1 MRLRMLALV
10 VSVAAASPL
19 QAQTPP
25 SSQPSP
31 AALEELIRSLLGASG
46 AGVPSVAGSLPEG
59 LSLPPGMDAGGLEG
73 LLGGKKEGGPD
84 RKALPA
90 LGQPV
95 DGPFSRPGGQATQ
108 AFRRDDYVSGNPT
121 GNPLSRNASGTSP
134 LVEAAR
140 AAARQRCTKEPDE
153 AKRAACLAEAEK
165 K

>member
-46 AGVPSVAGSLPEG
+46 AGAPGVAG
-59 LSLPPGMDAGGLEG
+59 SLPPGMDAGDLEG

-153 AKRAACLAEAEK
+153 TKRAACLAEAEK